1 MLKNL
6 LNILKNKYFLNLI
19 YLADYSNMP
28 KSAKEPL
35 TFANMLYNFSMVGNG
50 RFRDGIWD
58 DIWEWNFNFIQM
70 LWRMGRDGMDEFP

>member
-1 MLKNL
+1 LKIL

-35 TFANMLYNFSMVGNG
+35 TFANMLYNFYMVGNG
-50 RFRDGIWD
+50 RFILRVHKKRKKAA
-58 DIWEWNFNFIQM
+58 EKRF
-70 LWRMGRDGMDEFP
+70 LR